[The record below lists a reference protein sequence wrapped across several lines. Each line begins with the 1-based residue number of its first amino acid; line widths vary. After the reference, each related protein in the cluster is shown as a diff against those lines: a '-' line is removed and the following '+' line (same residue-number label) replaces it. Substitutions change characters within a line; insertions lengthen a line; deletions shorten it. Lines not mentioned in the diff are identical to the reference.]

1 MEKLYVTR
9 TSLPPFEEYCAEI
22 RDLWDSALI
31 TNMGVK
37 HQRLQQEL
45 EAFLEGPLTLFAN
58 GHLALESVLEALE
71 LPKGSEVITTPFT
84 FVSTVHAIVRKG
96 LVPVFCDVL
105 EADGTLDPEKAEAL
119 VTESTAAILPVHV
132 YGHPCRA
139 ERVLGRCLCHGGR
152 VCREYGRGGFRR
164 ILPQRSADR
173 RPRPALHEHR
183 RLYGG
188 KADLHPGQR

>member
-58 GHLALESVLEALE
+58 GHLALKSVLRSIPSKAPPQMNRILR
-71 LPKGSEVITTPFT
+71 
-84 FVSTVHAIVRKG
+84 VST
-96 LVPVFCDVL
+96 
-105 EADGTLDPEKAEAL
+105 
-119 VTESTAAILPVHV
+119 
-132 YGHPCRA
+132 CR
-139 ERVLGRCLCHGGR
+139 
-152 VCREYGRGGFRR
+152 Y
-164 ILPQRSADR
+164 S
-173 RPRPALHEHR
+173 
-183 RLYGG
+183 
-188 KADLHPGQR
+188 

>member
-84 FVSTVHAIVRKG
+84 
-96 LVPVFCDVL
+96 
-105 EADGTLDPEKAEAL
+105 
-119 VTESTAAILPVHV
+119 
-132 YGHPCRA
+132 
-139 ERVLGRCLCHGGR
+139 
-152 VCREYGRGGFRR
+152 
-164 ILPQRSADR
+164 
-173 RPRPALHEHR
+173 
-183 RLYGG
+183 
-188 KADLHPGQR
+188 